1 MPIHDLT
8 RSASEWNLA
17 SQHGPERYAKRVQ
30 IRADVD
36 RDSSEL
42 LGTGKLW
49 CPSKSPRCGN
59 RGGGAR
65 LIEQLG
71 QAQVDEFCRYRGFL
85 PKAHHDVARLDV
97 PVHQLLFVHRTQTSG
112 DLRGN

>member
-17 SQHGPERYAKRVQ
+17 SQPGPERYAKRGQ
-30 IRADVD
+30 IRADVA

-59 RGGGAR
+59 RGLSAR
-65 LIEQLG
+65 LIERLD
-71 QAQVDEFCRYRGFL
+71 QAQVDEFCCHSGFL
-85 PKAHHDVARLDV
+85 PKSHHDVSGRYM
-97 PVHQLLFVHRTQTSG
+97 PVHEFFCVEL
-112 DLRGN
+112 

>member
-8 RSASEWNLA
+8 RRASEWNLA

-42 LGTGKLW
+42 LGTGKLC
-49 CPSKSPRCGN
+49 CPRKSPRCGN
-59 RGGGAR
+59 RGLSAR
-65 LIEQLG
+65 LIERLD
-71 QAQVDEFCRYRGFL
+71 QAQVDEFCCHSGFL
-85 PKAHHDVARLDV
+85 PKAHHDVAWLEL
-97 PVHQLLFVHRTQTSG
+97 PGKEFLFCESR
-112 DLRGN
+112 